1 MASTASLAAAAL
13 RYGKLWGRGH
23 ETFGPT
29 ARRILSVKGSSDHAT
44 KYLQGLVTCDL
55 KSEPKAPRSSVHR
68 MKSDSPCDG
77 RSVDDGTSTNTLNT
91 DEEKK
96 ESTTELNGPPPVDV
110 KFTSNMR
117 SACFLDARGRILTD
131 AILWKRPFVDLE
143 TNDNNQE
150 KREEGK
156 KDDEEEEYLIDVP
169 GDTADLLLGHLKKY
183 KLRRSKVKI
192 NDLSDEISVHCVY
205 GSLNAESTPPGFMAA
220 IDPRHPSLGMRILS
234 TAESSLSPSTS
245 MDTHKQ
251 RTQAFAEMMHN
262 FFPSSNGTYSVIR
275 KLAGVAEGSELSGK
289 TALECNQEFLN
300 AVSFQKGCYL
310 GQELTARSQFTG
322 KVRKRVMPIMI
333 LDTNTEVPR
342 PWVLAHMIQE
352 LGADALKKS
361 EDLSPGIGVDLG
373 GEEGLPPPLPKV
385 SCSGVGSIVSM
396 LQGNLAKT
404 TVMQGG
410 SSQTEAIEEELT
422 AEDEEALKK
431 MQDVSE
437 ALMKDLSSVAVK
449 GAQIVDKKD
458 GKRIG
463 QVLSTPASGTPVI
476 LTQMRLD
483 RVGLLDSKENW
494 SRTNRIFIGD
504 SKKEFRY
511 LPFLPIWWP
520 EIDPNSG
527 KELLKE

>member
-1 MASTASLAAAAL
+1 MASPSSLAVAAS

-29 ARRILSVKGSSDHAT
+29 IRRILSVKGSSDNAT

-55 KSEPKAPRSSVHR
+55 KSEPSAPRSSVR
-68 MKSDSPCDG
+68 KMKSADSDDRMAAEGSTAVVDTDG
-77 RSVDDGTSTNTLNT
+77 GDV
-91 DEEKK
+91 
-96 ESTTELNGPPPVDV
+96 ESTPKVNGPPPVDV

-117 SACFLDARGRILTD
+117 STCFLDARGRILTD

-143 TNDNNQE
+143 PKDDTTQE
-150 KREEGK
+150 KEDG
-156 KDDEEEEYLIDVP
+156 EEEYLIDVP

-205 GSLNAESTPPGFMAA
+205 GTLNAEGTPPGFMAA
-220 IDPRHPSLGMRILS
+220 VDPRHPSLGMRILS
-234 TAESSLSPSTS
+234 TAESSISPATPPQP
-245 MDTHKQ
+245 MDTHEQ
-251 RTQAFAEMMHN
+251 RKEAFAEMMHT

-275 KLAGVAEGSELSGK
+275 KLAGVAEGSELAGK

-333 LDTNTEVPR
+333 LDINTEVPR

-352 LGADALKKS
+352 LGTDVLKESDDGKGR
-361 EDLSPGIGVDLG
+361 GIGIDLG
-373 GEEGLPPPLPKV
+373 GEEGPPPPLPQM
-385 SCSGVGSIVSM
+385 SSSGVGSIVSM
-396 LQGNLAKT
+396 LQGSVAKT
-404 TVMQGG
+404 ASVIQDG
-410 SSQTEAIEEELT
+410 SSGIGEGIEEEVT

-431 MQDVSE
+431 MRDTSE
-437 ALMKDLSSVAVK
+437 ALMNDLSGVAVK
-449 GAQIVDKKD
+449 GAHIVDKKD
-458 GKRIG
+458 GKKIG
-463 QVLSTPASGTPVI
+463 QVLSSPAPGTPII
-476 LTQMRLD
+476 LAQMRLD
-483 RVGLLDSKENW
+483 RVGLLEGKEMW
-494 SRTNRIFIGD
+494 SRTNRILIGD

-511 LPFLPIWWP
+511 LPYMPIWWP
-520 EIDPNSG
+520 GVDPQTG
-527 KELLKE
+527 KELPED